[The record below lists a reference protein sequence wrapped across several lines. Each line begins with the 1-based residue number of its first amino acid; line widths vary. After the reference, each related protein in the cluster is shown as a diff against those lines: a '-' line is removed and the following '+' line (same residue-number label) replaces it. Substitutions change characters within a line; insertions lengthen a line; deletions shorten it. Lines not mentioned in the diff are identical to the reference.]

1 MDDGGTL
8 KSKAAAGLAWTALEK
23 FGQQVVQFVIGVV
36 VARILSPEDFG
47 LVGMTAIF
55 LAVAN
60 TVVDSGFGAALIQKR
75 DKTESDYSTCLYF
88 NVLVGLAL
96 YAVLWL
102 AAPAVAAFY
111 RAPLLAD
118 VLRVLGLS
126 FVVNS
131 LSISQTA
138 RMTAE
143 MRFREMSVIT
153 VVGQLVTGGLGLA
166 LALAGWGV
174 WALVAQQLAGGVARL
189 VGMELC
195 LRWVPRLE
203 FSRASFRHLV
213 GFGSKLL
220 CSSLINTVY
229 NNLYTLV
236 IGRVFSAADVGHYNR
251 ANLFAALPAQT
262 LLSVVMKVAYPLMAQ
277 VQDDTDKLRAA
288 YSKFLQA
295 PLFVL
300 YPVLLFMAVL
310 AEPLVLVLLG
320 EKWMPAVP
328 LLQALCLA
336 SLFDPLTHINL
347 NILYVR
353 GRTDLVLRLELLK
366 KPIGFLI
373 LFASIPLGLWWLCMS
388 RALYSLVAFAFNCHY
403 TGRFIGVG
411 FWRQMSFAAPVL
423 LRSAAAAAVC
433 LGVSMLF
440 DASLA
445 RLVVGAVAGGVAY
458 VGLAVLSR
466 DAIFVEMVNI
476 VKNRLMRRGGDGRQG
491 G

>member
-8 KSKAAAGLAWTALEK
+8 KSRAATGLVWTALEK
-23 FGQQVVQFVIGVV
+23 FGQQLVQFVIGVV
-36 VARILSPEDFG
+36 IARILSPEDFG
-47 LVGMTAIF
+47 VVGMTAIF

-88 NVLVGLAL
+88 NVAVGLAL
-96 YAVLWL
+96 YAALWF
-102 AAPAVAAFY
+102 AAPAIAGFY
-111 RAPLLAD
+111 RTPILAG
-118 VLRVLGLS
+118 VLRALGLS
-126 FVVNS
+126 FVVNA

-143 MRFREMSVIT
+143 MRFREMSAVT
-153 VVGQLVTGGLGLA
+153 VVGQLVTGVFGLVLA
-166 LALAGWGV
+166 LEGWGV
-174 WALVAQQLAGGVARL
+174 WALVAQQLAAGVARL

-203 FSRASFRHLV
+203 FSRESFRHLV

-251 ANLFAALPAQT
+251 ANLFASLPSQT
-262 LLSVVMKVAYPLMAQ
+262 LLSVVMKVAYPLMSQ
-277 VQDDTDKLRAA
+277 VQDDTGKLRAA

-300 YPVLLFMAVL
+300 YPVLVFLAVL
-310 AEPLVLVLLG
+310 AEPLVLTLLG
-320 EKWMPAVP
+320 AKWLPAVP

-373 LFASIPLGLWWLCMS
+373 LFGSIPLGLWWLCMG
-388 RALYSLVAFAFNCHY
+388 RALYSLVAFAFNCYY

-411 FWRQMSFAAPVL
+411 FWRQMSFAVPAL
-423 LRSAAAAAVC
+423 LKSAAAAAVC
-433 LGVSMLF
+433 LAASSPF
-440 DASLA
+440 DAPVA
-445 RLVVGAVAGGVAY
+445 RLVVGAAAGVVAY

-466 DAIFVEMVNI
+466 DAIFVEMVKFI
-476 VKNRLMRRGGDGRQG
+476 KSKMGRGVDGRQG